1 MTECPLFSGP
11 VGDVHLEYVIR
22 REREQ
27 DYLAKLSNLAAGR
40 WTTGLGRTPNEA
52 VVNAYSHPLRCGTIG
67 QDADDTTAEGQGPD
81 ATTAGV
87 PA

>member
-1 MTECPLFSGP
+1 MTPHPLFTGP
-11 VGDVHLEYVIR
+11 VCEVRLEYVLR
-22 REREQ
+22 REREG
-27 DYLAKLSNLAAGR
+27 DYLAKLTNQSAGT
-40 WTTGLGRTPNEA
+40 WTTGLGGNAGDA
-52 VVNAYSHPLRCGTIG
+52 VNNALTNPLRRGRIG